1 MAEILTSKEDELV
14 MKLLHY
20 FITEKNYTPIVL
32 HGANNEIWL
41 ENFDNE
47 YKIVRIVSNYI
58 HNNEQ
63 FQVDLYKTKQIMH
76 SISKKTL
83 SPSINTLSI
92 FINLGENVEF
102 KKIEIDNNI
111 QCADIKKI
119 SDLKKYNFITEIFPD
134 IVNKTKFTEK
144 GMELF
149 AKITGDI
156 TAKTEVNA
164 KKAEDVFKSKRPYI
178 TYGILAINAIIF
190 VLTFLYNV
198 KNGNS
203 LLESL
208 LGNSNAALK
217 LFGGMKGTLVINGD
231 YYRLLTAA
239 FNHVGLLHLVFNSY
253 ALYVIGSQLE
263 SYIGKIKYLIIY
275 ILTAVF
281 GNLLSLALVSKDIF
295 SAGASGAIFG
305 LLGALLYF
313 GYHYRVYLGTVI
325 RSQIIPLIAINLM
338 IGFMVSEINNAA
350 HIGGLIGGFLAL
362 QALGVKYKSTKTDII
377 NGIIL
382 LTIYAGFLIY
392 IGFFR

>member
-1 MAEILTSKEDELV
+1 MAQSLTSKEDELV

-20 FITEKNYTPIVL
+20 FITEENYTPIVL

-41 ENFDNE
+41 ENFDCE

-83 SPSINTLSI
+83 SPSLNTLSL

-102 KKIEIDNNI
+102 KNLEIDSNI
-111 QCADIKKI
+111 LCADIKKL
-119 SDLKKYNFITEIFPD
+119 SDLKKYNFITDIFPD
-134 IVNKTKFTEK
+134 ILAKTKFSEK

-156 TAKTEVNA
+156 TAKTEINA
-164 KKAEDVFKSKRPYI
+164 QKAEDVFKPKRPYI
-178 TYGILAINAIIF
+178 TYGILIINLIIF
-190 VLTFLYNV
+190 ILTFLYNL
-198 KNGNS
+198 KNGNG
-203 LLESL
+203 LIESL
-208 LGNSNAALK
+208 LGNSKAALK
-217 LFGGMKGTLVINGD
+217 LLGGLEPTFVRNGQ
-231 YYRLLTAA
+231 YYRLITSA
-239 FNHVGLLHLVFNSY
+239 FNHVGLLHLIFNSY

-263 SYIGKIKYLIIY
+263 SYIGRIKYGIVY
-275 ILTAVF
+275 FASAIL
-281 GNLLSLALVSKDIF
+281 GNLLSMALVTGW

-325 RSQIIPLIAINLM
+325 KSQIIPLILINLT
-338 IGFMVSEINNAA
+338 IGFLSPEINNAA
-350 HIGGLIGGFLAL
+350 HIGGLIGGFLTL
-362 QALGVKYKSTKTDII
+362 QALGVKYKSTKTDQI
-377 NGIIL
+377 NGIVLI
-382 LTIYAGFLIY
+382 TIYTIFLVY
-392 IGFFR
+392 ISFFR